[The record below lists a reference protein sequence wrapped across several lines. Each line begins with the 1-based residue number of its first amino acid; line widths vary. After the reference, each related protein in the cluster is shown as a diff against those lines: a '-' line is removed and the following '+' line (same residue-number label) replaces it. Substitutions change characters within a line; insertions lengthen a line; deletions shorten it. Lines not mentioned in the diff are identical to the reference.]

1 MNFLMK
7 AMLKQQLKAL
17 PQEQRDMIIRAVE
30 ENPKLFETIAK
41 EIQEKIKKGVDKQT
55 AAMQVMMSHQN
66 ELRQAMQ
73 PKK

>member
-7 AMLKQQLKAL
+7 AMLKRQLKAL
-17 PQEQRDMIIRAVE
+17 PADQQDMIIRAVE

-41 EIQEKIKKGVDKQT
+41 EIQEKVSKGVDKQA
-55 AAMQVMMSHQN
+55 AAMQVMMAHQN
-66 ELRQAMQ
+66 ELRSVMQ

>member
-7 AMLKQQLKAL
+7 AMLKRQLKAL
-17 PQEQRDMIIRAVE
+17 PADQQEMIIRAIE

-41 EIQEKIKKGVDKQT
+41 EIQEKVKKGVDKQT
-55 AAMQVMMSHQN
+55 AAMQVMMAHQN
-66 ELRQAMQ
+66 ELRNVLQ